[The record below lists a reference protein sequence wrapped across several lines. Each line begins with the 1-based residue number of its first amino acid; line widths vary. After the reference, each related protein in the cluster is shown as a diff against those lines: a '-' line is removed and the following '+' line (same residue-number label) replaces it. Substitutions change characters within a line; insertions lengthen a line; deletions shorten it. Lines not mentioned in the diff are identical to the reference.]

1 MTLGQ
6 RIAHYRK
13 TNNITQEKLGELCEV
28 SPQAVSKWENDI
40 SAPDIA
46 LIPKLAD
53 LFNITTDEL
62 LGAEKQQIKQVEPQ
76 AVDRKKLLIKIKIL
90 SSDGDKV
97 NLNLPFSLIEMLAK
111 NGNAS
116 NLIGGNK
123 NKDYLQQIDFEQIIE
138 MVNMGVLGKI
148 VDIQSADGDTV
159 EIVVEQ

>member
-76 AVDRKKLLIKIKIL
+76 AVDRKKLLIKIRIL
-90 SSDGDKV
+90 SNDGDKV

-111 NGNAS
+111 SGNAT